1 MQFFSTRDQNRK
13 VTSSE
18 AIAQGLSNEGGL
30 FVPESFPQVDVK
42 ALCELDYPAMAAA
55 VIKEYLTDYSQD
67 FLTEAARKTYGDAFG
82 GKAGYLAPVEGDT
95 YALELWHGPTCAFKD
110 YALQLMPKLLV
121 EAKKNLG
128 RTEKTLILVA
138 TSGDTGKAALD
149 GYHDIPGVEIA
160 VFYPTGGTSEIQRLQ
175 MATQEGA
182 NVAVYAVR
190 GNFDDAQTGVKKV
203 FGDKAIAA
211 ELEQRGIRLSSAN
224 SINWGR
230 LVPQIVYYFYSY
242 AQLAERGD
250 IAPGAPVSFCVPTGN
265 FGNIL
270 AAYFAKRMG
279 LPISVVSDKEE
290 VSNFPYLRYLYP
302 LGMVV
307 PSMQDEIFQI
317 EKNIIMDLAD
327 KGPCILVGRCA
338 DSILAERKN
347 HFSIY
352 IYASYENR
360 LKNCC
365 EYFEMEKAAA
375 EKMIVDADHSRTLYH
390 KRYSKGYHSAL
401 DYKDV
406 ALNSG
411 SFGVK
416 GSAEILETMI
426 RNWLNC

>member
-1 MQFFSTRDQNRK
+1 MGRP
-13 VTSSE
+13 
-18 AIAQGLSNEGGL
+18 IA
-30 FVPESFPQVDVK
+30 
-42 ALCELDYPAMAAA
+42 CELSKRLGIPFYDRD
-55 VIKEYLTDYSQD
+55 I
-67 FLTEAARKTYGDAFG
+67 
-82 GKAGYLAPVEGDT
+82 VEET
-95 YALELWHGPTCAFKD
+95 
-110 YALQLMPKLLV
+110 
-121 EAKKNLG
+121 
-128 RTEKTLILVA
+128 
-138 TSGDTGKAALD
+138 
-149 GYHDIPGVEIA
+149 
-160 VFYPTGGTSEIQRLQ
+160 
-175 MATQEGA
+175 
-182 NVAVYAVR
+182 
-190 GNFDDAQTGVKKV
+190 
-203 FGDKAIAA
+203 
-211 ELEQRGIRLSSAN
+211 
-224 SINWGR
+224 
-230 LVPQIVYYFYSY
+230 
-242 AQLAERGD
+242 
-250 IAPGAPVSFCVPTGN
+250 
-265 FGNIL
+265 
-270 AAYFAKRMG
+270 AKRMG

-390 KRYSKGYHSAL
+390 KRYSKGYHSEL

-416 GSAEILETMI
+416 GSAEILEAMI